1 MDDFNLKTSLG
12 AFQFFFELYNLP
24 SVFPHD
30 DLSQTAPELEFLNS
44 RVKGHLPGFT
54 GNASKRPKTKTNP
67 TPNDPPGD
75 DISPFGNPS
84 TAQRVSDA
92 GYELLLE
99 DPIEGWRPLNPVSL
113 LLILV
118 YTKPLT
124 STMTATV
131 DSQACKTVN
140 GRSCYPQVRPPG
152 RVRHTLIPQQPQGTT
167 KPHHPYP

>member
-1 MDDFNLKTSLG
+1 MDELNLTTSHS
-12 AFQFFFELYNLP
+12 AFDFFFELYNLP
-24 SVFPHD
+24 SVFPLD
-30 DLSQTAPELEFLNS
+30 NLSQTASQLEPLNDQ
-44 RVKGHLPGFT
+44 VKGHLPGFT
-54 GNASKRPKTKTNP
+54 GNPSKRPKTNP
-67 TPNDPPGD
+67 APNGPPGD
-75 DISPFGNPS
+75 NMNPFGNPS

-99 DPIEGWRPLNPVSL
+99 DPIEGWKPLNPVSL

-118 YTKPLT
+118 YTKSLT

-140 GRSCYPQVRPPG
+140 GRGCYPQVRPPG